1 MSALNEMMTLS
12 LLIMFIRTSSHPS
25 LYPSIT
31 PSIHPSLHP
40 SVTLLIRHSIHLSVL
55 PPFRSF
61 TRLSLHP
68 FVRQLAS
75 SYDVWNLLA
84 EIADPSDHL
93 FFRFPAPPAPPRDRG
108 HLWPRVTRS
117 LQSFVVLSFLLLIR
131 FCLLGLPRIVRPR
144 AYTLRLA
151 FRGFLSLSVSVTS
164 VFRQSVDV

>member
-12 LLIMFIRTSSHPS
+12 LLIMFIRTSSHTS

-31 PSIHPSLHP
+31 PSIHP

-75 SYDVWNLLA
+75 SYDVWNLLV

-131 FCLLGLPRIVRPR
+131 FCLLGLPRIFRPR

-164 VFRQSVDV
+164 VFRQSVDA